1 MDTGCIE
8 IVVNSKSSTLV
19 KFAYILLIMLT
30 AAFALLGMAAGIV
43 PLIFAIACGVGAYFV
58 GMNTQVDYEYS
69 LVDKELRVA
78 KIMKKSRRKDMG
90 KYDLEKLEILAPAAS
105 HELDSYNHRQN
116 QKELDF
122 SRHDPE
128 EKESKY
134 NLFLEGGTKLVLTLD
149 GDDGKLI
156 LDNVRAFAPRKVYR
170 Y

>member
-8 IVVNSKSSTLV
+8 IVVNSKSSALI
-19 KFAYILLIMLT
+19 KFAHILLIML
-30 AAFALLGMAAGIV
+30 AVAFALLGMVAGFV
-43 PLIFAIACGVGAYFV
+43 PLIIAIACGIGAYFA
-58 GMNTQVDYEYS
+58 GMNTEVDYEYS

-78 KIMKKSRRKDMG
+78 KILKKSRRKDMG
-90 KYDLEKLEILAPAAS
+90 KFDLDKMEILAPAVS

-116 QKELDF
+116 LKEFDF

-134 NLFLEGGTKLVLTLD
+134 NLFLEGGTKLVLTLE